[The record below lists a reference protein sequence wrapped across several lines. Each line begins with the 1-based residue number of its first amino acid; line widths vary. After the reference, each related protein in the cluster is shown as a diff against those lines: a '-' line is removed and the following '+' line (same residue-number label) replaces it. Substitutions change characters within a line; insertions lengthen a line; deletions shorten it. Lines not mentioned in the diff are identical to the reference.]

1 MKNIL
6 IFGSGSIGTHMSYA
20 CRQLKFNVFVTDI
33 NTSALERMKK
43 KIFPKRY
50 GIWDKKIN
58 LIDYK
63 FIFKKKLSM
72 I

>member
-43 KIFPKRY
+43 KNIS
-50 GIWDKKIN
+50 KKIRN
-58 LIDYK
+58 LG
-63 FIFKKKLSM
+63 
-72 I
+72 